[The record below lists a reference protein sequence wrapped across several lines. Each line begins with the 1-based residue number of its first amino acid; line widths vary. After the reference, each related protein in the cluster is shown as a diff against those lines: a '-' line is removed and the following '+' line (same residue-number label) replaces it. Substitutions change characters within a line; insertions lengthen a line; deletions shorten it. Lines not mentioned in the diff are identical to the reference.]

1 MYTAQGLDYDYTGFI
16 WYDDLYWDNN
26 TKSWK
31 FNLDVMRDA
40 TFVNQ
45 ARLYLQN
52 NNANYKQAYQDIL
65 TLVLNQYYVLLTRAR
80 KGIYD

>member
-1 MYTAQGLDYDYTGFI
+1 M
-16 WYDDLYWDNN
+16 YWDNN
-26 TKSWK
+26 TNSWK

-52 NNANYKQAYQDIL
+52 NNVNYKQAYQDIL

-80 KGIYD
+80 EGIYD